1 MPRPRVNILPSRI
14 FFAATLFTML
24 VLTGCVPITLI
35 SSYDETTDKGVTAL
49 DKSVNGLLNQLDKD
63 PVPDY
68 DAVKNIYDGIRV
80 DLASLRLRNDA
91 RPTNS
96 LTVKQLDIVKTQLD
110 ILENQHKIK
119 KLNQAMM
126 GPLRSIFQQTF
137 GAILKLELEKKEL
150 DKKE

>member
-1 MPRPRVNILPSRI
+1 MHRPRLSILPGRTP
-14 FFAATLFTML
+14 FAAMLFTML
-24 VLTGCVPITLI
+24 VLVGCSNITLI

-49 DKSVNGLLNQLDKD
+49 DKSVNGLLNKLDKD

-68 DAVKNIYDGIRV
+68 DVLKNSYDEIRA
-80 DLASLRLRNDA
+80 DLGSLRLRNEA
-91 RPTNS
+91 RPKNT

-110 ILENQHKIK
+110 ILENQHKTK

-126 GPLRSIFQQTF
+126 DPLRGIFQQTF